1 MRISSALI
9 LLLAST
15 GCSAGAEQPQAEPG
29 AERIEC
35 ALGEGTEFAADCLVE
50 RSAVG
55 DTRVLTVRHPDGG
68 IRRFEQVDDG
78 RGLIVADGADE
89 AKLNFADEVLEISV
103 ANDRY
108 RFPAG
113 LSPAAASP
121 TAPIIAPNDAG
132 ASD

>member
-9 LLLAST
+9 LLLGCA

-35 ALGEGTEFAADCLVE
+35 ALGEGAEFSATCLVE
-50 RSAVG
+50 RSAVEG
-55 DTRVLTVRHPDGG
+55 ARLLTVRHPDGG

-78 RGLIVADGADE
+78 RGLIAADGADE
-89 AKLNFADEVLEISV
+89 AKLNFADEVLEVTV

-108 RFPAG
+108 RFPA
-113 LSPAAASP
+113 
-121 TAPIIAPNDAG
+121 APNKAG
-132 ASD
+132 SGD